1 MAEPL
6 RTITHGHSPGVKV
19 EMLALVHRE
28 VTQIYPPLKLRV
40 SVDDIAAFVNGRSR
54 ELVEMAETVLKTLK
68 RERESKKEGT
78 LVVVEHVK
86 AHRSKREVQQMSLFE
101 KFITEGSEKG
111 DEPANERG
119 WTEEMWHR

>member
-1 MAEPL
+1 MAKPL
-6 RTITHGHSPGVKV
+6 RTTTHGHSPGVKV

-40 SVDDIAAFVNGRSR
+40 SVDDTAAFINGREKQGAGGDCR
-54 ELVEMAETVLKTLK
+54 KCFKNIE
-68 RERESKKEGT
+68 ERVHQEGI
-78 LVVVEHVK
+78 LEEVEHVK

-119 WTEEMWHR
+119 WTEEMWRM